1 MAKLPDYELFAIR
14 YATRPG
20 RRAEHFI
27 GGDPHDGPMPM
38 DYFVWVARS
47 PAATV
52 VIDVGFNQTVAA
64 KRGRQ
69 LLRCPVDSLRL
80 LDIDPDQV
88 SDVVLT
94 HLHYD
99 HAGNLTRFPRA
110 TFHVQDREVDFA
122 TGRYMRFPALS
133 QAFEAED
140 ICDVVRLNFASRIA
154 FHDGDAELL
163 PGLELIAAGG
173 HTAGLQF
180 VRVHTQRGWVSL
192 ASDVTHYFENIATR
206 RPFTIAFNVA
216 DMHEGFEKVL
226 RAADSTAH
234 VVPGHDPLVMEIY
247 PPLSTELAGIVA
259 RLDVAPS
266 RDCIAE
272 LAR

>member
-1 MAKLPDYELFAIR
+1 MADLPKYELFAIR

-27 GGDPHDGPMPM
+27 GGDPHDGPMSM

-47 PAATV
+47 ARTTV
-52 VIDVGFNQTVAA
+52 VIDVGFNQSVAT

-69 LLRCPVDSLRL
+69 LLRCPVESLGL
-80 LDIDPDQV
+80 LDVDPGQV
-88 SDVVLT
+88 SDVILT

-99 HAGNLTRFPRA
+99 HAGNLTRFPTA
-110 TFHVQDREVDFA
+110 TLHVQDREVHFA
-122 TGRYMRFPALS
+122 TGRFMRFPGLS
-133 QAFEAED
+133 QTFEVED
-140 ICDVVRLNFASRIA
+140 ICNVVRLNFASRVA
-154 FHDGDAELL
+154 FHDGNVELL
-163 PGLELIAAGG
+163 PGLELIAVGG

-180 VRVHTQRGWVSL
+180 VRVHTRRGWVAL
-192 ASDVTHYFENIATR
+192 ASDVTHFYENIATR
-206 RPFTIAFNVA
+206 RPFTVAFNLG
-216 DMHEGFEKVL
+216 DMHSGFEKVL
-226 RAADSTAH
+226 AAADSTAH
-234 VVPGHDPLVMEIY
+234 VVPGHDPLVMDIY
-247 PPLSTELAGIVA
+247 PPPRAELAGIVA